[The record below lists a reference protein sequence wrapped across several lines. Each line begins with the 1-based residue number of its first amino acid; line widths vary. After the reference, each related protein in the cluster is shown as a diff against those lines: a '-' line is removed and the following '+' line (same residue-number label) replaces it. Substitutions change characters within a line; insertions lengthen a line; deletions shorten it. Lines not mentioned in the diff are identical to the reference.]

1 MVRIYLSKLL
11 GERRMS
17 QRELSELTGIRPN
30 TINEWY
36 HEIVVSLRVE
46 HIDRI
51 CEVLGCSVDELIE
64 VIPNRNPKTGKHL
77 IVEEHGNRK
86 TGRGQWQKSRPLFCW
101 GNGKYFPKVFDNY
114 FENLWQKFWAATEMI
129 PHMMENNTIGT
140 TMNLSRFKKIVP
152 NGLIYVSA
160 NWACFCRSNPAA
172 IARTRAINICIASD
186 IFFFSFINTI
196 LSFFF
201 FRHK

>member
-1 MVRIYLSKLL
+1 MAPTFFIS
-11 GERRMS
+11 RM
-17 QRELSELTGIRPN
+17 
-30 TINEWY
+30 
-36 HEIVVSLRVE
+36 
-46 HIDRI
+46 
-51 CEVLGCSVDELIE
+51 
-64 VIPNRNPKTGKHL
+64 
-77 IVEEHGNRK
+77 
-86 TGRGQWQKSRPLFCW
+86 
-101 GNGKYFPKVFDNY
+101 
-114 FENLWQKFWAATEMI
+114 EMI